1 MSTSRMT
8 ESNFPTIRRIF
19 RLGVLGLP
27 NVEDNGRKEN
37 RLMKCCVRSQ
47 DFSLL
52 NKALRETTRPIA
64 ITGKLSP
71 SRLEVE
77 MQKMEEAYF
86 SEACERSTWN
96 MFEIVS
102 RSR

>member
-1 MSTSRMT
+1 M
-8 ESNFPTIRRIF
+8 
-19 RLGVLGLP
+19 
-27 NVEDNGRKEN
+27 EDNGRKEN

-52 NKALRETTRPIA
+52 NKALRETTRPSA